1 MYCPY
6 CDGPVVGEKKVV
18 IVVGTG
24 PAHQH
29 CHEEM
34 LLTQRIFN
42 GMNLT
47 NLHSDGL
54 HLLKEMVLTEINSR
68 NQDLQAVEFF

>member
-24 PAHQH
+24 PAHQF
-29 CHEEM
+29 CHDKM

-47 NLHSDGL
+47 DLHMEGL

-68 NQDLQAVEFF
+68 NQELEAVELF